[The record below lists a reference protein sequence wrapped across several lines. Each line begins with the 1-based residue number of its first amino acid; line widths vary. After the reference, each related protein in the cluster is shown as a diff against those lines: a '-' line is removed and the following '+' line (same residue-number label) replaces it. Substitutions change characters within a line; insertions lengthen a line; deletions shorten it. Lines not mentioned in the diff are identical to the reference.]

1 MSGKRGGSGGLSRLV
16 AGGSGDGSEEES
28 KEAEVAC
35 EVAATGESGVEHE
48 AWEPL
53 GLGGSGVRDE
63 VERAGEADWPAGER
77 HAAAEGAGVRGESGY
92 GGAWG
97 PYEVAGAGSKRCGS
111 GRETA

>member
-1 MSGKRGGSGGLSRLV
+1 MSCWLCGKWR
-16 AGGSGDGSEEES
+16 AGGSGDGSEESE
-28 KEAEVAC
+28 EAEVSC
-35 EVAATGESGVEHE
+35 EAAATGESGVEHE

-97 PYEVAGAGSKRCGS
+97 PYEVAGAGSK
-111 GRETA
+111 